1 VCIYVCVCVYTYNK
15 NKRAQ
20 GEKIRG
26 RVKAVPLDELKESY
40 AQKNDRERQTDR
52 QREGE
57 I

>member
-1 VCIYVCVCVYTYNK
+1 VYTYNK